1 MQAMETGQKRAP
13 LTRAGSASGVGAGHA
28 LLAGF
33 LGWTLDAFDFFVLV
47 FVVPAIAK
55 EFHRSVADIAFTIT
69 ATLMMRPVGALLFG
83 WMADRW
89 GRRLP
94 LMIDVIFYS
103 VIEVLRGFAPSYTVF
118 LVLRALYGIGMGG
131 EWGVGASLALESI
144 PAKARGLISGLLQEG
159 YAVGYLLASLV
170 FFLLFEKIGWRGMFV
185 VGLAPAL
192 LAGFISL
199 SVHESPAFEA
209 QHAAASGAGA
219 ARIWLI
225 GLGAFAVAMAPVLIS
240 GGRPGATLTLIY
252 ALDVPVALAGLW
264 FFRRH
269 WRLGL
274 YLVGLMTCFNL
285 LSHGTQDLYPTFLTH
300 QHHFAP
306 GLVGPLTALGNLG
319 ALVGGVTVGA
329 VSERLGRR
337 RAILAAAA
345 GALLVIPLWAYSQNL
360 ALLALGGFLMQ
371 VMVQGAWGVIPAHLN
386 ELAPATERGA
396 FPGYV
401 YQLGNLIA
409 SGLIVWQARFAES
422 RGGDYALAMALTA
435 GVVAVLVAAA
445 TLLGPER
452 RGAAF
457 A

>member
-1 MQAMETGQKRAP
+1 MFESLKEMDR
-13 LTRAGSASGVGAGHA
+13 RHWSAAA
-28 LLAGF
+28 AGF
-33 LGWTLDAFDFFVLV
+33 LGWSLDAFDFFLMV
-47 FVVPAIAK
+47 FMFTAIAR
-55 EFHRSVADIAFTIT
+55 EFHAQVAQVAV
-69 ATLMMRPVGALLFG
+69 ASAVTLAARPFGALFFGLLADRFGRRPVL
-83 WMADRW
+83 
-89 GRRLP
+89 
-94 LMIDVIFYS
+94 IVDVLAFSILELASAFS
-103 VIEVLRGFAPSYTVF
+103 PNLTTLI
-118 LVLRALYGIGMGG
+118 VLRAMFGFAMGG

>member
-1 MQAMETGQKRAP
+1 MFESLKEMDR
-13 LTRAGSASGVGAGHA
+13 RHWSAAA
-28 LLAGF
+28 AGF
-33 LGWTLDAFDFFVLV
+33 LGWSLDAFDFFLMV
-47 FVVPAIAK
+47 FMFTAIAR
-55 EFHRSVADIAFTIT
+55 EFHAQVAQVAV
-69 ATLMMRPVGALLFG
+69 ASAVTLAARPFGALFFGLLADRFGRRPVL
-83 WMADRW
+83 
-89 GRRLP
+89 
-94 LMIDVIFYS
+94 IVDVLAFSILELASAFS
-103 VIEVLRGFAPSYTVF
+103 PNLTTLI
-118 LVLRALYGIGMGG
+118 VLRAMFGFAMGG

-209 QHAAASGAGA
+209 QRAATSGAGA